1 MKNKIYNYGI
11 GLFRIIALVVMSA
24 ITFAGIAD
32 VQETSG
38 ATAGMSDTENLKGEI
53 RWKKDL
59 GLPPTDPSGSMPV
72 NNICL
77 PFSVE
82 LLESN
87 GDVISSDTQLEPGQ
101 ANDEYYRCKYKLS
114 APQNRQLTV
123 RPVITDH
130 FSKIAW
136 FRGKP
141 LAPAKSGIKLPKPI
155 TTPVGKVYKTAD
167 IPAETRVFDKPEKY
181 VTVGVKGTWL
191 SFELGT
197 QADFS
202 GRIQTFRKDGGV
214 SISLGWDPVPVD
226 WCREWQ
232 ANCGKPAADA
242 FCQSKGFEVAKSFE
256 KAANLSETV
265 TITEK
270 KICDKTNSP
279 VCDGFRE
286 IVCTK
291 K

>member
-1 MKNKIYNYGI
+1 MNNKIYNYGI
-11 GLFRIIALVVMSA
+11 GNFRIIALVAMSV

-32 VQETSG
+32 AQETGG
-38 ATAGMSDTENLKGEI
+38 AITGTPGTENLKGEI

-59 GLPPTDPSGSMPV
+59 GLPPTDPSGSMPI

-87 GDVISSDTQLEPGQ
+87 GDVISSDAQLEPGRMD
-101 ANDEYYRCKYKLS
+101 DEYYRCKYELF
-114 APQNRQLTV
+114 APQNRQVTV

-141 LAPAKSGIKLPKPI
+141 LASAKSGV
-155 TTPVGKVYKTAD
+155 TPFGKSYA
-167 IPAETRVFDKPEKY
+167 PAETRVFDKPKKY
-181 VTVGVKGTWL
+181 VTVGVKGMWL
-191 SFELGT
+191 SIELDVSSRT
-197 QADFS
+197 QTYQKIDGITLWS
-202 GRIQTFRKDGGV
+202 G
-214 SISLGWDPVPVD
+214 SSNPVPID

-242 FCQSKGFEVAKSFE
+242 FCRSEGFEVAKSFE
-256 KAANLSETV
+256 KAANLPETV
-265 TITEK
+265 IMMTK